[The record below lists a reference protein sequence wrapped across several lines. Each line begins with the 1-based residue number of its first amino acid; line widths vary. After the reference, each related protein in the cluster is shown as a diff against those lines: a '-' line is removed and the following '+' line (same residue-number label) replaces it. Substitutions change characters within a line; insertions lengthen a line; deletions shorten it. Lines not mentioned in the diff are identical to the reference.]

1 MLMSGAGSSS
11 VTLPAQLSF
20 TWTRNWH
27 SLRCICWP
35 QGESPQ
41 AIALAAEGLGLGTC
55 IMGKPVES
63 PNLLRH
69 LTGIPQ
75 SDLILCCIAVGY
87 ADPNGPINSLPRT
100 RASVEE
106 LTVWHG
112 F

>member
-20 TWTRNWH
+20 TWTSNWH
-27 SLRCICWP
+27 RLLAA
-35 QGESPQ
+35 GGVTQ